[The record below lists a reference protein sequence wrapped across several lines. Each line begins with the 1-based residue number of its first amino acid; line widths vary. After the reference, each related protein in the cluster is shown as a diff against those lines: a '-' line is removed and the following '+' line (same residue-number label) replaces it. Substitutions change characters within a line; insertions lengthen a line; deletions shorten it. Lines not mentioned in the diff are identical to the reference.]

1 MEKLISNVDGAAA
14 EVHET
19 PEETDPA
26 TFHRVLEKYHDA
38 VWKIAGLI
46 VALETDKKISVP
58 RRLWFTMA
66 FAPVKVFRWVPGSRL
81 LTWLYGT

>member
-1 MEKLISNVDGAAA
+1 MEKLIRNVDLAAT
-14 EVHET
+14 EVHAT
-19 PEETDPA
+19 AETDPA
-26 TFHRVLEKYHDA
+26 FQRLLEKYHDA

-66 FAPVKVFRWVPGSRL
+66 FAPVKLFR
-81 LTWLYGT
+81 